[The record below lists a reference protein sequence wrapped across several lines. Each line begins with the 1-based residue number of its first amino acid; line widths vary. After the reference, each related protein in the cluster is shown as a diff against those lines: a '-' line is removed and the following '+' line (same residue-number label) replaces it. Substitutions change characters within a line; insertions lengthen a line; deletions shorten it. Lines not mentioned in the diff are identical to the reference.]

1 MTKNFLHTLFRS
13 PRWGAPPHAN
23 IYGRVFMALLFLP
36 LFAAFSSLSAYAEI
50 TLRAPDKAARGDAFL
65 ASASSGE
72 PVEDFVFFWRGR
84 SYPVKAFR
92 AEEQGQEVYM
102 GEILLPVPLDEKA
115 RKLRLGVGAGKGG
128 PDSVQADIALFD
140 RKRPVQKLTVD
151 RKYVNPPAHEQERI
165 KNDREKV
172 RRALE
177 QKLPDRMWSL
187 PFQRPVPGGVSSL
200 FGMKRVF
207 NGEPRSVHRGLDLRG
222 ASGTPIYACADGQ
235 VALVDNLYFSG
246 NTVYL
251 NHGDGVFT
259 AYLHMSEPKV
269 KPGQMIKKGDLVGL
283 VGATGRVTGPHLH
296 LSLLVQGQS
305 VDPEPLLAPGKPQ
318 GK

>member
-1 MTKNFLHTLFRS
+1 MIKFSASRMRMSGSVGYAVDKQLMALML
-13 PRWGAPPHAN
+13 
-23 IYGRVFMALLFLP
+23 IFMAFLI
-36 LFAAFSSLSAYAEI
+36 LASSSAHAEI
-50 TLRAPDKAARGDAFL
+50 TLNAPEKVARGDAF
-65 ASASSGE
+65 AVSATSQE
-72 PVEDFVFFWRGR
+72 PVDNFIFFWRGR
-84 SYPVKAFR
+84 SYPVKASNGDSGYS
-92 AEEQGQEVYM
+92 A
-102 GEILLPVPLDEKA
+102 EILLPVPLDEQA
-115 RKLRLGVGAGKGG
+115 RKLRLGVGAGKGS
-128 PDSVQADIALFD
+128 PATVHADINLFE

-151 RKYVNPPAHEQERI
+151 KKYVNPPASEQARI

-172 RRALE
+172 RKALE
-177 QKLPDRMWSL
+177 QKLPERMWTL
-187 PFQRPVPGGVSSL
+187 PFTRPVPGGVSSL

-207 NGEPRSVHRGLDLRG
+207 NGEPRSVHKGLDLRG

-269 KPGQMIKKGDLVGL
+269 SPGQMIRKGDLIGL

-305 VDPEPLLAPGKPQ
+305 VDPEPLLDSGK
-318 GK
+318 KAAN